1 MVKRDWPKQN
11 EKKSRHTRES
21 SVHIQHAFVWSPEL
35 VVKPHPRRR
44 QVQRYRFDQR
54 PTSRRLCTPLEN
66 HLRLRTYLVGE
77 QIYLADIVVASA
89 LVYPFKFVLDKE
101 FRKPYSTEV
110 DAISCFDARGFL
122 FAPYLGALFQMRVFM
137 LRKPDKMPSV
147 SDTIKYFKGYKGDN
161 SEGGDHLSIQTYAVN
176 KGDRVLL
183 VDDVRGRHP
192 PRAAGGRLRHGLH
205 LRDMENFRIRVFPV
219 LGTMPALFGQSMAA
233 YVLCDLAG
241 KKINPEAV
249 ARLSRDQRNK
259 LYQKLQ
265 QREHVLF
272 HEE

>member
-1 MVKRDWPKQN
+1 MVK
-11 EKKSRHTRES
+11 RHTRES

-35 VVKPHPRRR
+35 V
-44 QVQRYRFDQR
+44 
-54 PTSRRLCTPLEN
+54 N

-205 LRDMENFRIRVFPV
+205 LRGGDRCAGHMENFRIRVFPV